1 MKKQIAFLIP
11 AICMIATASCS
22 DSSNELDYNEI
33 PTTSKIELNND
44 ETAGNKSL
52 NSFAFDIFNSVAAG
66 NDRNVSISP
75 VSIEVAMGMLANSS
89 SDKWAEDIISALGF
103 ADKEVMNSTM
113 NKLMRFLPDKSNIAE
128 LRFANSIWLDNIY
141 SPEAA
146 YPKLMAETFY
156 SDINRID
163 FTDPHAVRA
172 IINSWV
178 SAKTSGMISDFVP
191 EDVIIRDFALV
202 NALYFA
208 GKWSG
213 GFDKS
218 KTRDMTFNG
227 ANTQSTISMM
237 HKNECN
243 TRYALTEK
251 YEAATIPF
259 ADNRV
264 RMTIVLPTDGVSVVD
279 ASQTFSRDDFEEL
292 TQSMTLARLTLDFP
306 KFKVES
312 EIVLNRA
319 LAASGIDLSKIK
331 LDKLGIDHF
340 TEMFVLHKTAGSFEE
355 EGAVVAADTGNIGL
369 GTNFSHDGDK
379 VSLTVDRPFMY
390 FITNTTTGSVLM
402 AGRICDL

>member
-1 MKKQIAFLIP
+1 
-11 AICMIATASCS
+11 
-22 DSSNELDYNEI
+22 
-33 PTTSKIELNND
+33 
-44 ETAGNKSL
+44 
-52 NSFAFDIFNSVAAG
+52 
-66 NDRNVSISP
+66 
-75 VSIEVAMGMLANSS
+75 
-89 SDKWAEDIISALGF
+89 
-103 ADKEVMNSTM
+103 
-113 NKLMRFLPDKSNIAE
+113 
-128 LRFANSIWLDNIY
+128 
-141 SPEAA
+141 
-146 YPKLMAETFY
+146 
-156 SDINRID
+156 
-163 FTDPHAVRA
+163 
-172 IINSWV
+172 
-178 SAKTSGMISDFVP
+178 
-191 EDVIIRDFALV
+191 
-202 NALYFA
+202 
-208 GKWSG
+208 
-213 GFDKS
+213 
-218 KTRDMTFNG
+218 
-227 ANTQSTISMM
+227 M

-355 EGAVVAADTGNIGL
+355 EGAVVAAATGNIGL